1 MQQNQFASL
10 LIWIPLIIFMY
21 LIFLLPQQRRRKK
34 EDAMRLGVQIGDE
47 ITTIGGIIGKV
58 VSIKNET
65 DSLIIETGTDKSRV
79 QIRRWAIAANNS
91 VADEEPKKDKKDK
104 KDKE

>member
-1 MQQNQFASL
+1 MQENQFASL

-21 LIFLLPQQRRRKK
+21 LIFLLPQQRRKKK
-34 EDAMRLGVQIGDE
+34 EDAMRLGIQIGDE

-91 VADEEPKKDKKDK
+91 VAIEENNKSDKKDK
-104 KDKE
+104 K